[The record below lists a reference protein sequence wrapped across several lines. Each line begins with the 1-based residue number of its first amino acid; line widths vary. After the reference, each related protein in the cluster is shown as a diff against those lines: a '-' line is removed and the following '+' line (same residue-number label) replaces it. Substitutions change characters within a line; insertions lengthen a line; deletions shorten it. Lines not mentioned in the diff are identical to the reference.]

1 MPRSLKKISEKI
13 SSGTQKLFLT
23 IWWYAVEKRLGTPGL
38 DIKRLY
44 FQIQVRRQ
52 IHGCIPEHKK
62 ATGCIL
68 RKVILFIT
76 GNDYEVKF
84 QEIES
89 YIFRRSKDQSRDQ
102 KSHFSG
108 GQKSI
113 IMHF

>member
-89 YIFRRSKDQSRDQ
+89 YIFQEVKRSIKRSKVSFFRRSKV
-102 KSHFSG
+102 
-108 GQKSI
+108 
-113 IMHF
+113 